1 MSDQCLVALCHP
13 NTKRPVR
20 GTCFVLDPDGM
31 IVLSPRP
38 QLLKRQAAQSVF
50 SSVQN
55 WMAGRVV
62 LLPADTA
69 MRKVAARYWTE
80 QCR

>member
-1 MSDQCLVALCHP
+1 MMSDCLVALCDP

-20 GTCFVLDPDGM
+20 GTCFVLDRNGM

-55 WMAGRVV
+55 WMAGRVAI
-62 LLPADTA
+62 LPADVA
-69 MRKVAARYWTE
+69 MRKIPAHYWTE
-80 QCR
+80 KCR